1 MKKILFILIFL
12 GTAVC
17 FAESLKT
24 NSDAN
29 VRSKPSKDGSIVS
42 VVKKGTI
49 VDGKLSSENSNWYAV
64 TVNGKN
70 GYVNKS
76 LMEQIYTIADVC
88 KNIRFFK
95 DVLFWWIVIDK
106 LILIG
111 VVLFLI
117 FKGNLGKA
125 FLWIGAC
132 VLSTFLISL
141 GFSFFSEVGLD
152 FVPTFGYVS
161 LLCVGVSPIIL
172 LLLIIFILFCF
183 AAGGTST
190 KKEKVYK
197 VVEYWVED

>member
-1 MKKILFILIFL
+1 MKKIFFILIFL

-29 VRSKPSKDGSIVS
+29 VRSKPSKDS
-42 VVKKGTI
+42 VVISSIKKGTVI
-49 VDGKLSSENSNWYAV
+49 EGNLTSENSNWYAV

-70 GYVNKS
+70 GYIHKS
-76 LMEQIYTIADVC
+76 LMEQVYTIADVC
-88 KNIRFFK
+88 KSIRVFK
-95 DVLFWWIVIDK
+95 DGLFWWIIVDK

-117 FKGNLGKA
+117 FKGNIGKA
-125 FLWIGAC
+125 FIWIGAC
-132 VLSTFLISL
+132 ALSSFLISL
-141 GFSFFSEVGLD
+141 GFSFFSDVGLD
-152 FVPTFGYVS
+152 FVPTFGYIS

-183 AAGGTST
+183 AAGGSST